1 MRTLITPELML
12 ACEGAHFARTGEAS
26 VDYMER
32 AARVI
37 ADIALAR
44 FPEARRVYIACGPGG
59 NGGDGYA
66 CARMLHEAGIN
77 VALFPAAEARSP
89 DARCNADRAR
99 EMNIPFAAG
108 GDPLPAPDM
117 WIDALYGTGLSRAP
131 EGAAQRLIER
141 MNAERARGARIL
153 AADIP
158 SGLNGATGR
167 AFSPAVRAD
176 VTAALQYEKT
186 GYYLEDG
193 FDHCGEIICADVGFP
208 RSAFPSALPRL
219 MQPRDLRAL
228 FAPRPRNLH
237 KGRCGQLLIA
247 AGSFGMAGAAAL
259 CARAALRSG
268 AGLVSVACPRS
279 IVPILQ
285 ALAPCATCVPLPEMD
300 GAIAPEAAD
309 VLREALRGK
318 SAAVIGCGLSRR
330 AAPAALRAVLESG
343 VPAVIDADGLNL
355 LSAHP
360 ELRALLGARHILT
373 PHPGEAA
380 RLLGRP
386 CEDALADAKALAE
399 TGATV
404 VLKGAGRVI
413 CGGGEVLLSASGGCA
428 MARGGSGDVLSGIL
442 GALLAEGSSRT
453 PAQTAAAACEVH
465 GLCGERMQRRY
476 GARAANA
483 ADLLEFLP
491 EVFMEYVD

>member
-32 AARVI
+32 AARAI

-89 DARCNADRAR
+89 DARRSADRAQ

-158 SGLNGATGR
+158 SGLNGTTGR
-167 AFSPAVRAD
+167 AFSPAVHAD
-176 VTAALQYEKT
+176 VTAALQYEKI

-193 FDHCGEIICADVGFP
+193 FDHCGEIVCADVGFP
-208 RSAFPSALPRL
+208 RSAFPSMLPRL

-268 AGLVSVACPRS
+268 AGLVSVACPEEHR
-279 IVPILQ
+279 
-285 ALAPCATCVPLPEMD
+285 AHLA
-300 GAIAPEAAD
+300 GA
-309 VLREALRGK
+309 RALRYMCSTG
-318 SAAVIGCGLSRR
+318 GNGRR
-330 AAPAALRAVLESG
+330 DRARG
-343 VPAVIDADGLNL
+343 
-355 LSAHP
+355 
-360 ELRALLGARHILT
+360 
-373 PHPGEAA
+373 
-380 RLLGRP
+380 
-386 CEDALADAKALAE
+386 
-399 TGATV
+399 
-404 VLKGAGRVI
+404 
-413 CGGGEVLLSASGGCA
+413 GGCA
-428 MARGGSGDVLSGIL
+428 A
-442 GALLAEGSSRT
+442 
-453 PAQTAAAACEVH
+453 
-465 GLCGERMQRRY
+465 
-476 GARAANA
+476 
-483 ADLLEFLP
+483 
-491 EVFMEYVD
+491 